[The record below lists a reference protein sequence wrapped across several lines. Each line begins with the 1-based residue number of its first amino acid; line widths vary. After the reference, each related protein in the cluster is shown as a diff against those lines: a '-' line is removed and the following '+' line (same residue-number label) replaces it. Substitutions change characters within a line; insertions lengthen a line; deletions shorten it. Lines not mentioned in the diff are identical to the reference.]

1 MLDGLLHGPT
11 RIRVEPRIGRTAER
25 RSGGAAER
33 RSGVT
38 MRAELELRLVDRRT
52 GGVLHGGGHN
62 AELEVHG
69 DLDRLLALQVCDR

>member
-1 MLDGLLHGPT
+1 M
-11 RIRVEPRIGRTAER
+11 
-25 RSGGAAER
+25 ER